1 MPLEQKSQFPLR
13 ILNSVKDKVRALA
26 KQEGQS
32 INKTAEKLLLKGLRY
47 DSDIS
52 AKDKEIATM
61 RKTLEMSK
69 EYFKDGIKPYNSQ
82 YVAERINDAL
92 RARGE

>member
-1 MPLEQKSQFPLR
+1 MSEKSNFTAY
-13 ILNSVKDKVRALA
+13 IAESVQDKVKAEA
-26 KQEGQS
+26 KRTGQS
-32 INKTAEKLLLKGLRY
+32 INKTTEKLLLKGLRY